1 MTPHLWPLR
10 SYLEL
15 GALPT
20 AVPCARLHARQLVWE
35 WGLNGLA
42 ANTELLVSE
51 LVTNAVKTTAGNN
64 DQAAICL
71 QLSGDNTRVL
81 VEVWDADPQ
90 PPVLKDL
97 GEDGT
102 PDPQEEG
109 GRGLCLIAALS
120 TRWAWYLTEKPTGK
134 VVWCE
139 LSAEPPELSES
150 ARSAPQALLPRGVPC
165 EQQKTAER
173 GDARSGH
180 LAPTPGSSP
189 RPEPCRTPQ
198 RRRPASAGSVDTL
211 AL

>member
-1 MTPHLWPLR
+1 MPRMILSLASASALHLR
-10 SYLEL
+10 SVGWRGYDSSSV
-15 GALPT
+15 AATQLPRT
-20 AVPCARLHARQLVWE
+20 RCPADRRAVRPASCQATGV
-35 WGLNGLA
+35 GVGIYGLA

-97 GEDGT
+97 GEDAT
-102 PDPQEEG
+102 PTPQEEG

-150 ARSAPQALLPRGVPC
+150 ARSAPQALLPRGYRVSS
-165 EQQKTAER
+165 R
-173 GDARSGH
+173 NSRS
-180 LAPTPGSSP
+180 
-189 RPEPCRTPQ
+189 R
-198 RRRPASAGSVDTL
+198 
-211 AL
+211 